1 MEWTERKKWE
11 GLTRKMGRTVLG
23 KGYPELMGSD
33 LEDWKGLIGKVRRND
48 SKNGKV

>member
-1 MEWTERKKWE
+1 MEWTERKEWE
-11 GLTRKMGRTVLG
+11 GLTRKMRRNDLG
-23 KGYPELMGSD
+23 NDYPEKMGSD